1 MASEDHGFTLRD
13 LHISI
18 HLHHVRMVIY
28 NTEREE
34 KKVVS
39 GRGRCAPSKTDTYL
53 KNKILYL
60 LKWKKKKRKN
70 RLLWNLISSFS
81 PSWETSVSQ
90 QRTFTTWSEVD
101 YPNVDIRQPWN
112 YRGDSV
118 AAEFSSTVREQATLL
133 PAAIIKINTAAL
145 TEDKHLC

>member
-28 NTEREE
+28 NTEREK

-60 LKWKKKKRKN
+60 LKWKKKKKKGKTDCFG
-70 RLLWNLISSFS
+70 I
-81 PSWETSVSQ
+81 
-90 QRTFTTWSEVD
+90 
-101 YPNVDIRQPWN
+101 
-112 YRGDSV
+112 
-118 AAEFSSTVREQATLL
+118 
-133 PAAIIKINTAAL
+133 
-145 TEDKHLC
+145 

>member
-60 LKWKKKKRKN
+60 LKWKKKKKEKQTALEFDIIFQPFLGN
-70 RLLWNLISSFS
+70 FS
-81 PSWETSVSQ
+81 
-90 QRTFTTWSEVD
+90 
-101 YPNVDIRQPWN
+101 
-112 YRGDSV
+112 
-118 AAEFSSTVREQATLL
+118 L
-133 PAAIIKINTAAL
+133 TAA
-145 TEDKHLC
+145 HIHHVIRG